1 MDQLDQFESLLSPEE
16 LQNFRNLNSPA
27 VIQAYLDETPYSA
40 EERTRSPLNV
50 MRDRVAHCLDGG
62 LFAAA
67 ALRRL
72 GYPPLLVDLLP
83 EPETD
88 DDHVLAIFK
97 EHGCF
102 GAVAKSNFVG
112 LRYREPI
119 YRTVRELVLSYFE
132 AYYNVNGKKTL
143 RAYTRTFDLARFDR
157 HHWMWDETGIAI
169 IEQRLYSLKPIPLIT
184 PAMAM
189 QLQSVDSLTYKAG
202 MLVANPAGLY
212 RPRAEVGEA

>member
-1 MDQLDQFESLLSPEE
+1 MDQTDQFESLLTPEE
-16 LQNFRNLNSPA
+16 LQAFRDLNSPA
-27 VIQAYLDETPYSA
+27 AIQAYLDETPYSA

-72 GYPPLLVDLLP
+72 GYPPLLVDMLP

-97 EHGCF
+97 EHGCL

-143 RAYTRTFDLARFDR
+143 RAYTRIFNLARFDR
-157 HHWMWDETGIAI
+157 HNWMWDETGVEIV
-169 IEQRLYSLKPIPLIT
+169 EQRLYSLKSTPLIT
-184 PAMAM
+184 PEMTA
-189 QLQSVDSLTYKAG
+189 QLQPVDPLTYRAG
-202 MLVANPAGLY
+202 MLVVNPAGLY
-212 RPRAEVGEA
+212 RPRAEAGEA

>member
-1 MDQLDQFESLLSPEE
+1 MDLLDQFESLLTLEE
-16 LQNFRNLNSPA
+16 LQAFRNLNSPA
-27 VIQAYLDETPYSA
+27 AIQAYLDETPYSA

-72 GYPPLLVDLLP
+72 GYPPLLVDMLP

-97 EHGCF
+97 EHGCL

-143 RAYTRTFDLARFDR
+143 RTYTRIFDLARFDR
-157 HHWMWDETGIAI
+157 HNWMWDETGVEIV
-169 IEQRLYSLKPIPLIT
+169 ERHLYSLKSIPLIT
-184 PAMAM
+184 PEMTA
-189 QLQSVDSLTYKAG
+189 QLQPVDPLTYQAG
-202 MLVANPAGLY
+202 MLVVNPAGLY
-212 RPRAEVGEA
+212 RPRVEAGKV

>member
-1 MDQLDQFESLLSPEE
+1 MNPLNQFESLLTPTK
-16 LQNFRNLNSPA
+16 LQVFRDLSSPA
-27 VIQAYLDETPYSA
+27 AIQAHLDVTPYSA

-72 GYPPLLVDLLP
+72 GYPPLLVDMLP

-143 RAYTRTFDLARFDR
+143 RAYTRTFNLARFDR
-157 HHWMWDETGIAI
+157 HNWMWDEAGVEIV
-169 IEQRLYSLKPIPLIT
+169 ERHLYRLKSIPLIT
-184 PAMAM
+184 PEMAAH
-189 QLQSVDSLTYKAG
+189 LQPVDALTYKAG
-202 MLVANPAGLY
+202 MLVVNPAGLY
-212 RPRAEVGEA
+212 RPRAEASET

>member
-1 MDQLDQFESLLSPEE
+1 MNPLLQFEGLLTPAE
-16 LQNFRNLNSPA
+16 LQIFWDLSSPTA
-27 VIQAYLDETPYSA
+27 IQAYLDATPYSA
-40 EERTRSPLNV
+40 EERTRCPLNV

-62 LFAAA
+62 LFAAT

-72 GYPPLLVDLLP
+72 GYPPVLIDMVP

-97 EHGCF
+97 QHGCF

-119 YRTVRELVLSYFE
+119 HRTVRELVLSYFE

-143 RAYTRTFDLARFDR
+143 RAYTRSFNLARFDR
-157 HHWMWDETGIAI
+157 HNWMWDETGVQI
-169 IEQRLYSLKPIPLIT
+169 IEQHLYSLRPIPLIT
-184 PAMAM
+184 PEMAA
-189 QLQSVDSLTYKAG
+189 QLQPVDALTYQAG

-212 RPRAEVGEA
+212 RPRPEKDEA